1 MHGLLLALNKTEVII
16 LTNKRIL
23 SILVSLNILIFFFIF
38 TNIIL
43 FIKNCLSCQ
52 FRFNV
57 IVETKLMVKYL
68 DVTVKTTMSFFEQ
81 VL

>member
-16 LTNKRIL
+16 LTNKRIP
-23 SILVSLNILIFFFIF
+23 SILVSLNILIFFFILK
-38 TNIIL
+38 TIIL

-52 FRFNV
+52 FRFSV
-57 IVETKLMVKYL
+57 IVETKLIVKYL
-68 DVTVKTTMSFFEQ
+68 DVTVKTKMSFFEQ